1 MSPFDH
7 AIVGGGLQGGLLA
20 MAILHARPDAR
31 IVLIERDGRLGGNHT
46 WCHGHA
52 DVPPD
57 ARAWVD
63 PLVATRWTG
72 TEVRFPDATR
82 RLGGGY
88 AAITSARLDAV
99 VRERLAAAPG
109 GELITGQSVESLEA
123 HEVRLADGRRIEA
136 ALVVDARGPR
146 EPPADWRT
154 GYQKFVGLEVAL
166 DRPWPLAHPLLMDA
180 TVPQLDGFRFVYV
193 LPYAPDRLLVED
205 TYFADGPDL
214 DRTAVAARCLEYLAD
229 RGYRSVRVEREE
241 WGVLPMPWVGG
252 LPEPQTAGPL
262 RAGFGGGWFHPGTGY
277 STPCA
282 VRLARLVAGRAP
294 ADVIG
299 PDLEALRREHVWRA
313 RFAQALNFALFG
325 VIDPPERWRFLAR
338 FYRDPEGLVDRW
350 FALEMTRADC
360 ARILWG
366 YPPRG
371 LSLRKLAR
379 RLLGQP

>member
-1 MSPFDH
+1 MITYDH
-7 AIVGGGLQGGLLA
+7 VIVGGGLQGGLLV

-31 IVLIERDGRLGGNHT
+31 VVLIERDQQLGGNHT

-52 DVPPD
+52 DVPAD

-63 PLVATRWTG
+63 PLVAHRWTG
-72 TEVRFPDATR
+72 TEVRFPDGAR
-82 RLGGGY
+82 RFGGGY
-88 AAITSARLDAV
+88 AAITSASLDAA
-99 VRERLAAAPG
+99 VRARLAAAPG
-109 GELITGQSVESLEA
+109 GELITGQAVESLEA
-123 HEVRLADGRRIEA
+123 HAVRLADGRRIA
-136 ALVVDARGPR
+136 ATLVVDARGPR

-154 GYQKFVGLEVAL
+154 GYQKFVGLEVVT
-166 DRPWPLAHPLLMDA
+166 DRPWPLAYPLIMDA

-193 LPYAPDRLLVED
+193 LPFAPHRLLVED

-214 DRTAVAARCLEYLAD
+214 DREAVAGRCRAYLAEQ
-229 RGYRSVRVEREE
+229 GLTVLRVEREE

-252 LPEPQTAGPL
+252 LPEPQATGPL

-282 VRLARLVAGRAP
+282 VRLARFVAGRAP
-294 ADVIG
+294 ADVLG

-313 RFAQALNFALFG
+313 RFTQGLNFGLFNA
-325 VIDPPERWRFLAR
+325 IDPPERWQLLSR

-371 LSLRKLAR
+371 ISLRRLAS
-379 RLLGQP
+379 RLLGS